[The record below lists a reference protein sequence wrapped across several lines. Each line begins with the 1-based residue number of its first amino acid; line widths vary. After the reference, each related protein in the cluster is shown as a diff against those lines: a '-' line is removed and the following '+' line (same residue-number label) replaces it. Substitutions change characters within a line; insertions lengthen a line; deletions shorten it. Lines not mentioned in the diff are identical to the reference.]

1 MALYARTLLT
11 RDTPRARAYSFSFFL
26 FRFSFHSPLLLYV
39 AIPHSPPHLA
49 FTDASFPP
57 RCTHGA
63 RLVIFQ
69 FPSLALPPFVLLL
82 RHGEAFEC
90 NHQSAAI
97 LASFFVSPARFD
109 MP

>member
-1 MALYARTLLT
+1 MALYTRTLLT
-11 RDTPRARAYSFSFFL
+11 RDTPRAFSFSL
-26 FRFSFHSPLLLYV
+26 FHFSFHSLLLPYV
-39 AIPHSPPHLA
+39 AIPHSPLHLA

-57 RCTHGA
+57 QCTHCA

-90 NHQSAAI
+90 NHQPAVV